1 MSGRL
6 YDLLIVRVTQARG
19 HGGNLVRDGI
29 KLRLVYEHASDTSL
43 QTSVCQDCSYALRGT
58 YVRSAEGGSGGGSG
72 GGGGGNGSGSGGC
85 SSGSGDKWAINSEEV
100 SHYILKFNNYFLIY

>member
-29 KLRLVYEHASDTSL
+29 KLRLVYEHASDTCL
-43 QTSVCQDCSYALRGT
+43 QTSVCQDCSYAFRGT
-58 YVRSAEGGSGGGSG
+58 YVRSAEGGGGGDGGGSG
-72 GGGGGNGSGSGGC
+72 GC
-85 SSGSGDKWAINSEEV
+85 GSGDKWAINSEEV